1 MLLAF
6 GKHFGKF
13 TVNIVKVVSMRG
25 ISNKVRKLTYF
36 LKDILRYSL
45 RSETCTCQ

>member
-1 MLLAF
+1 MWRSVFLKALRYFRFQEKMLLAF

-25 ISNKVRKLTYF
+25 ISNNLKL
-36 LKDILRYSL
+36 
-45 RSETCTCQ
+45 EN